1 MRRLTLTLVTA
12 VALLATA
19 VAPAGA
25 RSRPVDVASIEL
37 LGEVTFPTGFEFD
50 GTEVG
55 GLSGAVLDQETGR
68 FVLLSDD
75 RESPRFYEAEIAIDG
90 GAFEDGDVVFTSVTS
105 LTDETGAPVTPFVLD
120 PEGVTIVADG
130 GLLVSSEG
138 DANAGIGPQILEVTR
153 DGQVVGELPVDEKY
167 APAGESGIRNN
178 LAFESLTLTPNGR
191 RLFTATEGALLQDG
205 PASDLGVSS
214 PVRIAEYRADR
225 LVPRREYVY
234 EVGPVADEPV
244 PADGFRV
251 NGLVELLALDDRG
264 TLLALER
271 SFSVGVGN
279 SVSLYVTS
287 LRGARNVRAIEALD
301 GKRYRTVEKEL
312 LLDLGTLGIT
322 LDNLEALAFGPTLP
336 DGRESLLV
344 VSDNNFNPDGQFTQ
358 FLLFALDLG

>member
-1 MRRLTLTLVTA
+1 MRRL
-12 VALLATA
+12 ALALATA
-19 VAPAGA
+19 AVVMASAAAPAGA

-55 GLSGAVLDQETGR
+55 GLSGAVLDEETGR

-75 RESPRFYEAEIAIDG
+75 RESPRFYEAEITIDG
-90 GAFEDGDVVFTSVTS
+90 AGFDDGDVVFTSVTS
-105 LTDETGAPVTPFVLD
+105 LTDASGVPIEPLVLD
-120 PEGVTIVADG
+120 PEGVTFAPDG
-130 GLLVSSEG
+130 TLLVSSEG
-138 DANAGIGPQILEVTR
+138 DANAGIGPQILEVERSGRIT
-153 DGQVVGELPVDEKY
+153 GELPVDSKY
-167 APAGESGIRNN
+167 APSADSGIRNN

-205 PASDLGVSS
+205 PAADLGVSS
-214 PVRIAEYRADR
+214 PARIVEYRADAM
-225 LVPRREYVY
+225 VPRREYVY

-244 PADGFRV
+244 PPDAFRV

-264 TLLALER
+264 TMLALER

-287 LRGARNVRAIEALD
+287 VRGARNVRPLDALE
-301 GKRYRTVEKEL
+301 GKRYRAVRKEL

-336 DGRESLLV
+336 DGRESLLI

-358 FLLFALDLG
+358 FLLFALELD